1 MTSPHADALPAE
13 IEARVRG
20 ITWAQ
25 RHSLCT
31 YLQIGWTLVGL
42 GGAGE
47 VEIALG
53 EGVHGQVGYI
63 RDDGIYRPA

>member
-1 MTSPHADALPAE
+1 MTLPPVDMLPAE
-13 IEARVRG
+13 IEALVPR

-31 YLQIGWTLVGL
+31 YLQIGWALVGL
-42 GGAGE
+42 GSAGE
-47 VEIALG
+47 VNITLG
-53 EGVHGQVGYI
+53 EGVYGQQGYI